1 MPKIKQS
8 QLRQEDKLVLRSG
21 NNNEV
26 QNVIFP
32 NGIQVGLEALN
43 FNYGI
48 KMPNLSSGPLQT
60 TNVLYALDGD
70 IYFNGVLVAP
80 AVGANLTIK
89 DEGTTLT
96 STCVSINFVG
106 GAIAATVSG
115 NDVTVTASEVGNG
128 ENTILAGQVFG

>member
-1 MPKIKQS
+1 MPKIEQS

-21 NNNEV
+21 KNNEV

-80 AVGANLTIK
+80 SAGSNLTIK
-89 DEGTTLT
+89 DEGTSLT
-96 STCVSINFVG
+96 TTCASIDFVG

>member
-1 MPKIKQS
+1 MPKIEQS

-21 NNNEV
+21 KNNEV

-48 KMPNLSSGPLQT
+48 KLPNLSSGPDQT
-60 TNVLYALDGD
+60 TNILYCIDGD

-80 AVGANLTIK
+80 AAGSNLTIK
-89 DEGTTLT
+89 DEGTSLT
-96 STCVSINFVG
+96 TTCASIDFTG
-106 GAIAATVSG
+106 SGITATASG
-115 NDVTVTASEVGNG
+115 NNVTVTTEADG
-128 ENTILAGQVFG
+128 ETQILAGQVFG

>member
-1 MPKIKQS
+1 MPKIEQS
-8 QLRQEDKLVLRSG
+8 QMRQKDKLVLRSG
-21 NNNEV
+21 KNNEV
-26 QNVIFP
+26 LNVIFP
-32 NGIQVGLEALN
+32 NGIQVGLETLN

-48 KMPNLSSGPLQT
+48 KMPNLSSGPAQT

-128 ENTILAGQVFG
+128 ENTIIAGQVFG